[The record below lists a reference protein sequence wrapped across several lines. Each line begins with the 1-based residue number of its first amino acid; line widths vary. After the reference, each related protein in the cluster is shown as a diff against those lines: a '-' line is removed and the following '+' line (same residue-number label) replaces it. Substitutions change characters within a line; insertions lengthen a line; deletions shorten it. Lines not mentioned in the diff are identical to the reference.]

1 MTMKDKKRK
10 IPAFLRLNRIGS
22 KYKHSKRFVQRQ
34 DENNYEAEVLER
46 RQGIEDARNERELR
60 ESHDQMQNS
69 FVSDFESGELV
80 H

>member
-1 MTMKDKKRK
+1 MG
-10 IPAFLRLNRIGS
+10 L
-22 KYKHSKRFVQRQ
+22 KYKHSKSFAQKQ
-34 DENNYEAEVLER
+34 DEKNYETEVLKR

-60 ESHDQMQNS
+60 EHQDQMQNS

>member
-10 IPAFLRLNRIGS
+10 
-22 KYKHSKRFVQRQ
+22 K
-34 DENNYEAEVLER
+34 EYETEVLKR
-46 RQGIEDARNERELR
+46 RQGIEDARDERELR
-60 ESHDQMQNS
+60 EYQDQMQNS

>member
-10 IPAFLRLNRIGS
+10 
-22 KYKHSKRFVQRQ
+22 K
-34 DENNYEAEVLER
+34 EYETEVLKR

-60 ESHDQMQNS
+60 EHQDQMQNS

>member
-10 IPAFLRLNRIGS
+10 
-22 KYKHSKRFVQRQ
+22 K
-34 DENNYEAEVLER
+34 EYETEVLKR

-60 ESHDQMQNS
+60 EYQDQMQNS
-69 FVSDFESGELV
+69 FVSDFESGDLV